1 STGGCRT
8 WIRSSG
14 ARRTCRSTVSIALS
28 ASSAFSSEAV
38 CASVGGPRPSALA
51 GDDVA
56 LHAAARKQ
64 RALGRYASGIDS
76 GPADLA
82 GQAAV
87 LDLRAPVPHH
97 AQAGGLGLGGRRLRA
112 AEDVDDVDRGR
123 HLGERGIDALAQDL
137 LAGKAGVHR
146 HDAVPPA
153 PER

>member
-1 STGGCRT
+1 
-8 WIRSSG
+8 IRSSG

-87 LDLRAPVPHH
+87 LDLRAAVHHH
-97 AQAGGLGLGGRRLRA
+97 AQAGGLGLGGRRLVAHAELHPDHLDAEGVLEPDRLARDLERRLRA
-112 AEDVDDVDRGR
+112 AED
-123 HLGERGIDALAQDL
+123 
-137 LAGKAGVHR
+137 
-146 HDAVPPA
+146 
-153 PER
+153 